1 MSVASEMKLSNMISS
16 PRHVSL
22 VPGPNISW
30 TSTGGMPDPPLPRG
44 DGLGGARGDT
54 GGGARA
60 WLASYRWARPVSRN
74 RQDPCVSVG
83 RINAEHATE
92 AERLSQLVV
101 EISNALVELGMLP
114 IQDIPQLPKL
124 V

>member
-1 MSVASEMKLSNMISS
+1 
-16 PRHVSL
+16 
-22 VPGPNISW
+22 
-30 TSTGGMPDPPLPRG
+30 
-44 DGLGGARGDT
+44 
-54 GGGARA
+54 
-60 WLASYRWARPVSRN
+60 
-74 RQDPCVSVG
+74 VSVG

>member
-1 MSVASEMKLSNMISS
+1 V
-16 PRHVSL
+16 
-22 VPGPNISW
+22 
-30 TSTGGMPDPPLPRG
+30 
-44 DGLGGARGDT
+44 
-54 GGGARA
+54 
-60 WLASYRWARPVSRN
+60 
-74 RQDPCVSVG
+74 CVG

-124 V
+124 VYEVLSAVGLILEYLQEALDSSARSSD